1 MSDLLDRVIHNI
13 LPCCQEGIVLGFSG
27 GTDSALL
34 LAVLSLLCQ
43 KKKFPLAAAMMYSPF
58 QKESELHEAEMLAE
72 QYSVPFAI
80 LHYDPLSI
88 PEIKFNS
95 RERCYFCKKHFFSGI
110 LAYAAES
117 GMKYVFDGTNT
128 DDLGK
133 YRPGQK
139 AIRELGIRSP
149 LAESGFSKSD
159 VRAVSRDLGL
169 ITAEKPASPCLATR
183 FEYGMELTLEK
194 IRKVSDG
201 EKIIRHFL
209 PETEE
214 IRLRV
219 EKDSA
224 RIEVSEAWIPEL
236 LRQEKPLRK
245 SLQQLGFEKITIDPA
260 GYRSGSFDNISST

>member
-1 MSDLLDRVIHNI
+1 MSEQLDRLIRNI
-13 LPCCQEGIVLGFSG
+13 EPCCQEGIVLGFSG

-34 LAVLSLLCQ
+34 LAVLSLLRR
-43 KKKFPLAAAMMYSPF
+43 KKMFPAAAVMMYSPF
-58 QKESELHEAEMLAE
+58 QKESELQEAKILAE
-72 QYSVPFAI
+72 QYSVPFTV

-88 PEIKFNS
+88 PEINS
-95 RERCYFCKKHFFSGI
+95 RERRYFCKKHFFSGI
-110 LAYAAES
+110 LAFAAEN

-128 DDLGK
+128 DDFEK

-159 VRAVSRDLGL
+159 VREVSRELGL

-260 GYRSGSFDNISST
+260 GYRSGSFDNFSVS